1 MNIYNAIFKRIIAV
15 VFSIFLVTFTT
26 ALGASE
32 ASHCGESIADTFD
45 TFCEQTARHAALEIN
60 WSVFNTAPVA
70 KKGLIA
76 KKDAKEIVVAE
87 LSLNKNIYK
96 PEERSD
102 NFDDIKTY
110 EWPKPKILDRSYEVA
125 VSLLDLDGKRDLR
138 SCALYEIKNL
148 SQVSSSLPKYQ
159 LEAMLDFF
167 NAHLGA
173 VTTIEVN
180 STSGLNSKSCNQF
193 LNLVLGRA

>member
-45 TFCEQTARHAALEIN
+45 TFCEQTARHAALEID
-60 WSVFNTAPVA
+60 WSVFNTASFA
-70 KKGLIA
+70 KEALTD
-76 KKDAKEIVVAE
+76 KKEVKEIVVAE

-96 PEERSD
+96 HDERSD
-102 NFDDIKTY
+102 NFEDIKTY
-110 EWPKPKILDRSYEVA
+110 EWPKPKILDRSYEAA
-125 VSLLDLDGKRDLR
+125 VNLLDPDGKRDLR

-148 SQVSSSLPKYQ
+148 SQISSSLPKYQ
-159 LEAMLDFF
+159 LKAMLDFF

-173 VTTIEVN
+173 VTTIEIN

>member
-1 MNIYNAIFKRIIAV
+1 MNIYNAIFKRIITV
-15 VFSIFLVTFTT
+15 VFSIFLITFTT

-32 ASHCGESIADTFD
+32 KSHCGESIADTFD
-45 TFCEQTARHAALEIN
+45 TFCEQTARHAALEID
-60 WSVFNTAPVA
+60 WSVFNTASFA
-70 KKGLIA
+70 KEGLT
-76 KKDAKEIVVAE
+76 DAEEIVVAE
-87 LSLNKNIYK
+87 LFLNKNLFK
-96 PEERSD
+96 PDERSD

-125 VSLLDLDGKRDLR
+125 VNLLDLDGKRDLR
-138 SCALYEIKNL
+138 SCALHEIKNL